1 MKIENL
7 DTIEAL
13 EEFLLGNQLVAFSV
27 LGNKTERY
35 RCIRKTLVKFDY
47 ITLPRKDNSIE
58 VINIPYL

>member
-35 RCIRKTLVKFDY
+35 SFIRKTLVKFDY
-47 ITLPRKDNSIE
+47 TE
-58 VINIPYL
+58 VSPFFAGKYK

>member
-27 LGNKTERY
+27 LGKKNG
-35 RCIRKTLVKFDY
+35 TLQLHSKNTGQ
-47 ITLPRKDNSIE
+47 I
-58 VINIPYL
+58 